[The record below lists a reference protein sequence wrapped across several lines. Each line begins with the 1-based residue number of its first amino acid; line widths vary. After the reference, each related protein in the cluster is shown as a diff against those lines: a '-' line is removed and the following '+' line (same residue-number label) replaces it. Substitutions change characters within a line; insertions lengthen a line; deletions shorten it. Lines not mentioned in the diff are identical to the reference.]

1 MRAIKVKLDENLGK
15 THAEFL
21 RQAGYHAERI
31 HDQGLSGWSDEEV
44 WKKVCKEQRLF
55 ITLDK
60 DFANL
65 RKYPL
70 GSHAGIVLLRPYSH
84 SRTAV
89 LRILEKLLSQY
100 VLEDLYGCL
109 VVADE
114 YRVRIRRPSEA
125 KR

>member
-1 MRAIKVKLDENLGK
+1 MRAIKVKLDENLRK

-21 RQAGYHAERI
+21 RQVGYHAERT
-31 HDQGLSGWSDEEV
+31 HDQGLSGRSDEEV
-44 WKKVCKEQRLF
+44 WAKVCEEQRLF

-60 DFANL
+60 DFADL

-70 GSHAGIVLLRPYSH
+70 GSHAGIVLLRPHSH

-89 LRILEKLLSQY
+89 LEILKKLLAQHA
-100 VLEDLYGCL
+100 LGDLYGCL
-109 VVADE
+109 VVVDE
-114 YRVRIRRPSEA
+114 YRVRIRRPSGI